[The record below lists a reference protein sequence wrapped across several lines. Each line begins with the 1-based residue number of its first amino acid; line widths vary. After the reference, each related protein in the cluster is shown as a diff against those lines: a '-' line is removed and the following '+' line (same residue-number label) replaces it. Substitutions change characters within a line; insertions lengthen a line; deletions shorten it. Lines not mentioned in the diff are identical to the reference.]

1 MTRGVTI
8 AISENTSHKPDP
20 SSLLVV
26 ISNGNMLPKFDCA
39 AFAQALKVNF
49 ENFRFAI
56 AEEIFLR
63 FVTDNSNQLQE
74 SFSSRDHT
82 DNLRVASISNQIVL
96 PIRRNVFFL
105 V

>member
-1 MTRGVTI
+1 M

-26 ISNGNMLPKFDCA
+26 ISSGNMLPKFDCA
-39 AFAQALKVNF
+39 AFTQALKVNF

-56 AEEIFLR
+56 AEVIFLR
-63 FVTDNSNQLQE
+63 FVTNNSDQLQE
-74 SFSSRDHT
+74 SFSSRDHI

-96 PIRRNVFFL
+96 PIRRNVFIL